1 MDFNFEEINNIK
13 IEKNVDN
20 TIKSNDNLILKK
32 KKVNRNI
39 KKFNKNR
46 IFRNI

>member
-20 TIKSNDNLILKK
+20 TVKNNDNLILKK